1 VSKAAAIDNL
11 YADLVSA
18 ATNPRQLESLQRIK
32 KACDYLEEQSV
43 RVSPKAIE
51 HYCVDR
57 EWQGPKA
64 QSIRNSP
71 VLRHY
76 VEVRQSAQD
85 VTTSG
90 GIKRAEPLI
99 ADETV
104 RAYVRVL
111 QEERDQALA
120 ARARIE
126 AGLRMI
132 PGVPVDDL
140 IRVGFGGGT
149 LPSSKSPDSA
159 ALPVAAK
166 DALEKLFDTNIL
178 ANCGLQLH
186 KDRIR
191 QAITGNVLL
200 EKQHVAALR
209 ELAAPSKN

>member
-1 VSKAAAIDNL
+1 MSKAVVVDNL

-18 ATNPRQLESLQRIK
+18 ATNPRQLESLDRIK
-32 KACDYLEEQSV
+32 KACDYLENQSV
-43 RVSPKAIE
+43 QVTPKAIE

-57 EWQGPKA
+57 QWAGPKA

-76 VEVRQSAQD
+76 VDVRRSAQD
-85 VTTSG
+85 VTSSG
-90 GIKRAEPLI
+90 GTKRAEPLI

-104 RAYVRVL
+104 RAYVRLL

-126 AGLRMI
+126 AGLRLI
-132 PGVPVDDL
+132 PGVPVDEL

-149 LPSSKSPDSA
+149 LSSSKSPYST
-159 ALPVAAK
+159 ALPAAAK
-166 DALEKLFDTNIL
+166 VALEKLFDTNIL

-200 EKQHVAALR
+200 EKHHVTALR
-209 ELAAPSKN
+209 ELAGPSKS